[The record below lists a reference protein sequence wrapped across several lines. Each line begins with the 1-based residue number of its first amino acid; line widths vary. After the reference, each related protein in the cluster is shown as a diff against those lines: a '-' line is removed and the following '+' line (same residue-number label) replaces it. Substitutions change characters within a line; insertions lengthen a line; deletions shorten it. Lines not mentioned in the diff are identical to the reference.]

1 MLLLMA
7 GGEFSSA
14 SSKQL
19 EVQQLGLIRDTATSI
34 CNTVKDA
41 SGKSTNS
48 QVQGEIKGELSGL
61 FSRLATAGLSG
72 TGSITNET
80 FDGLTRDATAAAL
93 SGDRD
98 CRERVFDKMF
108 DRISNST
115 EPDSESYDER
125 LKKLITAGLCAPG
138 TTMIIENS
146 RLDNN
151 GNAGLESND
160 PNQRICFL
168 NSTASGNGK
177 GGIILSK

>member
-72 TGSITNET
+72 TGSIIDET
-80 FDGLTRDATAAAL
+80 LDGLTRDATAAAL
-93 SGDRD
+93 SGDR
-98 CRERVFDKMF
+98 EIAASEF
-108 DRISNST
+108 ST
-115 EPDSESYDER
+115 RCLTEFLIVQNLLQR
-125 LKKLITAGLCAPG
+125 LTTRGLK
-138 TTMIIENS
+138 TNS
-146 RLDNN
+146 RWFMCARNN
-151 GNAGLESND
+151 ND
-160 PNQRICFL
+160 YR
-168 NSTASGNGK
+168 K
-177 GGIILSK
+177 